1 MAFQPTPPIG
11 PNGNPRRILHNSCSC
26 LRSCCSD
33 PFFLSLVTLSSLSDI
48 SDIIWLAPPLLV
60 YGFSLALV
68 FWVERFES
76 KDLHS
81 GNRFPLQVIVFQ
93 IQYLDFSRNNLD
105 PNSTVDEDG

>member
-1 MAFQPTPPIG
+1 MIHFT
-11 PNGNPRRILHNSCSC
+11 
-26 LRSCCSD
+26 
-33 PFFLSLVTLSSLSDI
+33 LSLVTLSSLSDI

-68 FWVERFES
+68 FWVEHFES

-93 IQYLDFSRNNLD
+93 VQYLDFSRNNLD
-105 PNSTVDEDG
+105 PNSIVDEDGL